1 LNIIFRK
8 QNNKYGQLECIRDD
22 QSRTQ
27 TKMPE
32 QGIAPH
38 DLIHFVIEKTL
49 DIKGAFYGQ
58 LKAGADISFKLDHN
72 QASLEIANRV
82 DVWQTEAMVESL
94 QSMLWSKELNFD
106 SFNYLTEQ
114 ACILRKIPK
123 LKVTTDEFNGIKALL
138 TCLNNRW
145 LKLNKNETITVKF

>member
-1 LNIIFRK
+1 MKILFTK
-8 QNNKYGQLECIRDD
+8 HTSKYGKLECIRDD

-49 DIKGAFYGQ
+49 DIKAAFYGQ
-58 LKAGADISFKLDHN
+58 LKAGADISFKLEHN
-72 QASLEIANRV
+72 QISRKIADRV

-94 QSMLWSKELNFD
+94 QSMLWSKELEYQ
-106 SFNYLTEQ
+106 SFNYSTEQ
-114 ACILRKIPK
+114 ACILRNVPIPK
-123 LKVTTDEFNGIKALL
+123 ITTEQFDEIKIFL
-138 TCLNNRW
+138 TNLNHRW
-145 LKLNKNETITVKF
+145 LQLNKNETITVQF